1 MPPGYLFLTLDKNN
15 INDSNY
21 FDTILGL
28 LRLDLRTYN
37 QSLFLPISLILQ
49 QGYERVLFVKAT
61 TGRFCQ
67 LFVTFVE
74 NLTFTNLR
82 VQVGGCDQE
91 NHHHL
96 V

>member
-28 LRLDLRTYN
+28 LRLDLRTYISYN

-49 QGYERVLFVKAT
+49 QGYM
-61 TGRFCQ
+61 
-67 LFVTFVE
+67 
-74 NLTFTNLR
+74 R
-82 VQVGGCDQE
+82 VQS
-91 NHHHL
+91 NN
-96 V
+96 

>member
-49 QGYERVLFVKAT
+49 QGYMRMRVLSSKQQLGDFVN
-61 TGRFCQ
+61 F
-67 LFVTFVE
+67 L
-74 NLTFTNLR
+74 
-82 VQVGGCDQE
+82 
-91 NHHHL
+91 
-96 V
+96 